1 LLNTLFYENV
11 IENSCAMCNKKL
23 PLHHMSNI
31 YEQRGVSAGKEDVHA
46 AIQHIDKGLFPKAF
60 CKILPDYAAGDDDF
74 VNIMHAD
81 TAGTK
86 TAIAYIYYK
95 ETGDLSVWKGI
106 VQDALVMNID
116 DMLCSGVTGPIII
129 SSTIGR
135 NKSVIDA
142 DVIKTLIQGAESF
155 ANEMLTYGVDLK
167 MAGGET
173 ADVGDV
179 VRTIDVGYTAFA
191 RMPKADVIDPS
202 NIVAGNVVVGLASY
216 GQASYEA
223 SFNSGMGCNGLTSA
237 RHDLLQKQYAHKYPE
252 TINPL
257 VDEQFQYNGP
267 YAVTDAV
274 GAGEN
279 LGKLLLSP
287 TRTFAPV
294 ITKILNEHRAAI
306 TGIIHNTGGGAS
318 KCLHYIPE
326 NVTVIK
332 DNFLPTPLIF
342 ELIQKTVNTSW
353 QEMYKVFNMGTRLEI
368 YTSQESAAGII
379 AIANAFGIDAQILG
393 RVEAGNKKVKM
404 QTPYGEWI
412 YE

>member
-1 LLNTLFYENV
+1 
-11 IENSCAMCNKKL
+11 
-23 PLHHMSNI
+23 MSNI

-46 AIQHIDKGLFPKAF
+46 AIKNIDKGLYPNAF
-60 CKILPDYAAGDDDF
+60 CKILPDYAANDDNF

-135 NKSVIDA
+135 NKSLINA
-142 DVIKTLIQGAESF
+142 DVLKTLIQGAESF
-155 ANEMLTYGVDLK
+155 AKDMQAYGVDLK
-167 MAGGET
+167 VAGGET

-191 RMPKADVIDPS
+191 RMHKADIINPA
-202 NIVAGNVVVGLASY
+202 NIVAGNVVVALASY
-216 GQASYEA
+216 GQATYETE
-223 SFNSGMGCNGLTSA
+223 FNSGIGCNGLTSA
-237 RHDLLQKQYAHKYPE
+237 RHDLLNKIYATKYPE
-252 TINPL
+252 TVNPS
-257 VDEQFQYNGP
+257 VDEQFIFNGP
-267 YAVTDAV
+267 FQVTDAV

-287 TRTFAPV
+287 TRTFAP
-294 ITKILNEHRAAI
+294 IIAKILNTYKRNI

-318 KCLHYIPE
+318 KCLHYIPN
-326 NVTVIK
+326 NVQVVK
-332 DNFLPTPLIF
+332 DNFLPAPLIF

-353 QEMYKVFNMGTRLEI
+353 AEMYKVFNMGNRLEI
-368 YTSQESAAGII
+368 YTDAETATEII
-379 AIANAFGIDAQILG
+379 AIAKSFNVDAQILG
-393 RVEAGNKKVKM
+393 RVEAGESKKVIMK
-404 QTPYGEWI
+404 TVYGEWE
-412 YE
+412 YV